1 MWSGGYL
8 FRGKRVL
15 DLSAWWKLIRL
26 LVNCSPSIVHT
37 ILPELGLP
45 VRLISPFLTKSLLV
59 HTFQNPLSSEPAHLR
74 LINLFTL
81 RLCDAITGASTG
93 VVREIILQRPKLT
106 DKIMVIRNG
115 VNPEEFFASL
125 KLKGPS
131 LRDELNLG
139 RGEKLLACVGR
150 FAYQKGQDT
159 LIKTIGILKAKKIQT
174 KLILVGTDYW
184 NGHLQ
189 KLVSSLKL
197 EKEIVFLGW
206 RNDIARILADIDIY
220 VVPSRWEGLSFA
232 LCEAMLC
239 AKPCIATM
247 IPWHS
252 ELLMDNETAITVP
265 VDNEEKLAEAII
277 WMLDHPQEAIRIA
290 NNAKKLVEKK
300 YTAKKMA
307 ESYEQMYLRLINN
320 RVQ

>member
-1 MWSGGYL
+1 M
-8 FRGKRVL
+8 
-15 DLSAWWKLIRL
+15 
-26 LVNCSPSIVHT
+26 
-37 ILPELGLP
+37 
-45 VRLISPFLTKSLLV
+45 
-59 HTFQNPLSSEPAHLR
+59 
-74 LINLFTL
+74 
-81 RLCDAITGASTG
+81 RLCAAITGVSTG
-93 VVREIILQRPKLT
+93 VVREITLQRPKLAN
-106 DKIMVIRNG
+106 KIMVTPIGINM
-115 VNPEEFFASL
+115 EEFFSCL

-131 LRDELNLG
+131 LRDELNIG

-150 FAYQKGQDT
+150 LAYQKGQDI
-159 LIKTIGILKAKKIQT
+159 LIKTIGFLKAKKIQT
-174 KLILVGTDYW
+174 KLILVGQDYW
-184 NGHLQ
+184 DGHLQ
-189 KLVSSLKL
+189 RLVSNLKL
-197 EKEIVFLGW
+197 EKEIVFLGR

-265 VDNEEKLAEAII
+265 VDNKEKLAEAII
-277 WMLDHPQEAIRIA
+277 WMLDHPQEAIRMA

-307 ESYEQMYLRLINN
+307 ESYEQLYLSLINN
-320 RVQ
+320 VG